1 MADTDI
7 SRIVSVIMENPKLI
21 EEIRGLIETAP
32 EAGASNT
39 AEDNGAAKETAELQ
53 PITEKS
59 DTREKSRPQNLHR
72 KDLLSALKPYVSK
85 ERAQAIDSM
94 LSIAD
99 VLEIMR
105 R

>member
-7 SRIVSVIMENPKLI
+7 SKIVSVIMENPQLI

-32 EAGASNT
+32 ETGAAHT
-39 AEDNGAAKETAELQ
+39 TEDNEAIKESIELQ
-53 PITEKS
+53 PVTEKN
-59 DTREKSRPQNLHR
+59 DAREKSRPQNLHR

-94 LSIAD
+94 LSIAE